1 MSYKVKGG
9 KLASRKRELEQQGG
23 EEITTDNFAVV
34 MRKLE
39 SDPGRNANDN
49 LMLTT
54 FKGLY
59 QFADKE
65 TQLHLT
71 SILESVYTY
80 AMAGKKVFYKH
91 KADTRT
97 FSIGLHHGDD
107 DNVEVAAEMR
117 FTDKGVMVGFRQK
130 AYEEFLTKQKP

>member
-9 KLASRKRELEQQGG
+9 KLTSRKWKLEKQGS

-39 SDPGRNANDN
+39 RDPGRNANDN

-59 QFADKE
+59 RFADRE
-65 TQLHLT
+65 TRLHLT
-71 SILESVYTY
+71 RILESVYAY
-80 AMAGKKVFYKH
+80 ATAGKKVCYKH
-91 KADTRT
+91 DADTRA
-97 FSIGLHHGDD
+97 FSIGLRHGDD
-107 DNVEVAAEMR
+107 DNVEVVAEIR
-117 FTDKGVMVGFRQK
+117 FTDRGVMVGFR
-130 AYEEFLTKQKP
+130 